1 MKIHINT
8 ANSRIETDNPKLFQ
22 ALYELYSFKVPGSEY
37 SMAYKRRNWD
47 GKQHFISRA
56 GIFRTGLLPRL
67 LKDLEKIECTPELEY
82 THKKQI
88 THNSYDIEQFSFYDY
103 QEKLIKKALGCQRG
117 IIKSPTGSGKTL
129 IMAAIAKAWA
139 NKKMVLLFNAK
150 QLLTQTY
157 KFFTDTCGIDN
168 VGLCYG
174 EGYQYGDI
182 MLCTVQSIE
191 KILDTH
197 LKEAEVL
204 MVDECHEFA
213 NGKTTLAAI
222 RSFPNAQIR
231 LGFTATPPKDKIPR
245 YNLEGAL
252 GEVWEIVETSDL
264 VESGKLARPIIQLVD
279 RSYSASGADEDMSY
293 LDVYEQYIVDND
305 LRNKIIREIVD
316 DIKNKHARARI
327 LILTK
332 SLDHGRTLEN
342 LLGKSSKFLVGG
354 DSLGERY
361 KAISHFRGRKASSIL
376 IGTRILQTG
385 INIEEITHFINAR
398 GMKSEIA
405 TIQALGR
412 ALRKSKGKSEVFVY
426 DFLDKEKYL
435 REHSLDRKKHY
446 ENEGHEVRI
455 L

>member
-8 ANSRIETDNPKLFQ
+8 LNSRIETDNPQLFQ
-22 ALYELYSFKVPGSEY
+22 ALYDLYSFRVPGSEY

-56 GIFRTGLLPRL
+56 GIFRTGLLSRL
-67 LKDLEKIECTPELEY
+67 LEDLEKIECTPKLDY
-82 THKKQI
+82 SYKKQI
-88 THNSYDIEQFSFYDY
+88 THNSYKLKPFSFYDF
-103 QEKLIKKALGCQRG
+103 QEKLIKKALQKHRG
-117 IIKSPTGSGKTL
+117 VVKSPTGSGKTL
-129 IMAAIAKAWA
+129 IMAALVKAWA
-139 NKKMVLLFNAK
+139 GKKMVLLFNAK

-157 KFFTDTCGIDN
+157 DFLTKTCGMDN
-168 VGLCYG
+168 IGLCFG
-174 EGYQYGDI
+174 EGYIYGDI

-197 LKEAEVL
+197 LKDTEIL
-204 MVDECHEFA
+204 MVDECHEFS
-213 NGKTTLAAI
+213 NGKTTLAAL
-222 RSFPNAQIR
+222 RSFPNAQHRI
-231 LGFTATPPKDKIPR
+231 GFTATPPTEKIAR

-252 GEVWEIVETSDL
+252 GEVWEVVDTSEL
-264 VESGKLARPIIQLVD
+264 VESGKLAKPIIQLID
-279 RSYSASGADEDMSY
+279 RSYSASGADEDLSY
-293 LDVYEQYIVDND
+293 LEVYEQYIVEND

-316 DIKNKHARARI
+316 DIKNKHSRARI
-327 LILTK
+327 LILTQ

-342 LLGKSSKFLVGG
+342 LLGESSKFLMGRN
-354 DSLGERY
+354 SLGERY
-361 KAISHFRGRKASSIL
+361 NSISDFRRREGPSIL

-385 INIEEITHFINAR
+385 INIKEITHFINAR

-412 ALRKSKGKSEVFVY
+412 ALRKSEGKNEVFVY

-435 REHSLDRKKHY
+435 RGHSLERKKHY
-446 ENEGHEVRI
+446 EKEGHEVRI